1 MGLLCLNVVSES
13 FYSLF
18 NIVVRLLIW
27 QLKAPSVSAVTETK
41 AISLL
46 KSSHINWPCVS
57 FAILVVKAIAEYRIQ
72 VEEV

>member
-27 QLKAPSVSAVTETK
+27 QLKAPSVSAVTEMK

-46 KSSHINWPCVS
+46 KSSHINWPCFS